1 MINGS
6 FSERFKVVLG
16 NALAE
21 TAMSGLTSWP
31 ASGSFIDVSGYEFV
45 HIVAHLGTLD
55 ASDTPVLEPK
65 CAEAVAGTLDRI
77 DATLAH
83 TCNVTTDDG
92 DILMWSIEVRKLPLD
107 HHFLALAV
115 SGTLTNGSYIDVQ
128 FFLEGAPQPVT
139 QGAYVVGDY
148 DWLG

>member
-6 FSERFKVVLG
+6 FSERFKIEKG

-21 TAMSGLTSWP
+21 TAVTGLTSWP
-31 ASGSFIDVSGYEFV
+31 ASGAFIDVSGYEFV
-45 HIVAHLGTLD
+45 HIVAHMGTIH
-55 ASDTPVLEPK
+55 ASDTPALEPK
-65 CAEAVAGTLDRI
+65 CSDSVSGTLDVI
-77 DATLAH
+77 SATLAH

-92 DILMWSIEVRKLPLD
+92 DILVWSIEVRKLALD

-128 FFLEGAPQPVT
+128 FFLEGGSQPVT
-139 QGAYVVGDY
+139 QGTGVVGDY
-148 DWLG
+148 KWLG